1 MIPTEQENIPE
12 THLTHSELISN
23 IFNEQVQ
30 IDKKKKDN
38 PIEKKRT
45 NNLNRQFHKEE
56 IQQPINMLKGP
67 QPHQKSKNYK

>member
-1 MIPTEQENIPE
+1 MIPTEWENIPE

-38 PIEKKRT
+38 PIEKK
-45 NNLNRQFHKEE
+45 
-56 IQQPINMLKGP
+56 KG
-67 QPHQKSKNYK
+67 QII